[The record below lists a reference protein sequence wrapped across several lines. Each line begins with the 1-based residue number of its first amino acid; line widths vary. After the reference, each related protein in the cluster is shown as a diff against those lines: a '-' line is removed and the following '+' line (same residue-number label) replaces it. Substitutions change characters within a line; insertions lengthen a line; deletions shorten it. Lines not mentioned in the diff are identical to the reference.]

1 VGMRFFNVWSEEGS
15 REDMLYRMLKDNTAE
30 YLTRHKRDWI
40 HVHDVVRAI
49 CYLIPV
55 LMFFGGGIV
64 SAVLATVIYSIPPI
78 VRLTCLGLT
87 QVSGTYSEVSRSFGG
102 TLIQTLRKIK
112 FPLAV
117 PSLVIG
123 FNQTVIMAFEATYLG
138 SNGWL
143 IKFQKNNLIID
154 PWLKGDLIFPPGEW
168 FFKGSLEKEISIDK
182 EIDIILLTQGLPDHC
197 HIPTLE
203 MFRKDIP
210 IICPKSA
217 VETLKKIGF
226 SSIKMLKPTEKTK
239 LFNLSFE
246 ATAGAPVPQIENGYI
261 VKDDQDNGFYIE
273 PHGYLDENLNK
284 QNLDAVITPTKNL
297 ELPLV
302 GSFVKGADVIPKLIN
317 KFKPKYI
324 LSSTIGGD
332 AKYSGFLNNF
342 ISVQDYE
349 EELDCNLVDLKSM
362 QSIMI

>member
-1 VGMRFFNVWSEEGS
+1 
-15 REDMLYRMLKDNTAE
+15 
-30 YLTRHKRDWI
+30 
-40 HVHDVVRAI
+40 
-49 CYLIPV
+49 
-55 LMFFGGGIV
+55 
-64 SAVLATVIYSIPPI
+64 
-78 VRLTCLGLT
+78 
-87 QVSGTYSEVSRSFGG
+87 
-102 TLIQTLRKIK
+102 
-112 FPLAV
+112 
-117 PSLVIG
+117 
-123 FNQTVIMAFEATYLG
+123 MAFEATYLG

-143 IKFQKNNLIID
+143 IKFKNTNLIID

-168 FFKGSLEKEISIDK
+168 FFKGSLDQEIPIDK

-203 MFRKDIP
+203 MFRKDVP

-217 VETLKKIGF
+217 YRILEKIGF
-226 SSIKMLKPTEKTK
+226 SFIKTLKPTEKTNE
-239 LFNLSFE
+239 LNLSFE

-261 VKDDQDNGFYIE
+261 VKDDEGNSFYIE
-273 PHGYLDENLNK
+273 PHGYLDENLDK

-302 GSFVKGADVIPKLIN
+302 GSFVKGAEVIPKLIK
-317 KFKPKYI
+317 KFNPKYI
-324 LSSTIGGD
+324 LSSTVGGD

-349 EELDCNLVDLKSM
+349 EELNCNLVDLKSM

>member
-1 VGMRFFNVWSEEGS
+1 M
-15 REDMLYRMLKDNTAE
+15 T
-30 YLTRHKRDWI
+30 
-40 HVHDVVRAI
+40 
-49 CYLIPV
+49 
-55 LMFFGGGIV
+55 
-64 SAVLATVIYSIPPI
+64 
-78 VRLTCLGLT
+78 
-87 QVSGTYSEVSRSFGG
+87 
-102 TLIQTLRKIK
+102 
-112 FPLAV
+112 
-117 PSLVIG
+117 
-123 FNQTVIMAFEATYLG
+123 FEATYLG

-143 IKFQKNNLIID
+143 IKFKKTNLIID

-168 FFKGSLEKEISIDK
+168 FFKGSLKKEILIDK

-197 HIPTLE
+197 HVPTLE
-203 MFRKDIP
+203 MFRKNIP

-217 VETLKKIGF
+217 IETLEKIGF
-226 SSIKMLKPTEKTK
+226 SSIKVLKPTEKTNQ
-239 LFNLSFE
+239 FNLSFE

-261 VKDDQDNGFYIE
+261 VKDDQNNGFYIE

-317 KFKPKYI
+317 KFNPKFI
-324 LSSTIGGD
+324 LSSTVGGD

-342 ISVQDYE
+342 ISVQEYK
-349 EELDCNLVDLKSM
+349 EELNCNLIDLESM

>member
-1 VGMRFFNVWSEEGS
+1 M
-15 REDMLYRMLKDNTAE
+15 T
-30 YLTRHKRDWI
+30 
-40 HVHDVVRAI
+40 
-49 CYLIPV
+49 
-55 LMFFGGGIV
+55 
-64 SAVLATVIYSIPPI
+64 
-78 VRLTCLGLT
+78 
-87 QVSGTYSEVSRSFGG
+87 
-102 TLIQTLRKIK
+102 
-112 FPLAV
+112 
-117 PSLVIG
+117 
-123 FNQTVIMAFEATYLG
+123 FEATYLG

-143 IKFQKNNLIID
+143 IKFKKTNLIID

-168 FFKGSLEKEISIDK
+168 FFKGSLKDEILIDQ

-197 HIPTLE
+197 HVPTLE

-217 VETLKKIGF
+217 IKTLEKIGF

-239 LFNLSFE
+239 KLKLSFE

-261 VKDDQDNGFYIE
+261 VKDDQNNGFYIE
-273 PHGYLDENLNK
+273 PHGYLDENLSK
-284 QNLDAVITPTKNL
+284 QSIDAVITPTKNL
-297 ELPLV
+297 ELPLI
-302 GSFVKGADVIPKLIN
+302 GSFVKGADVIPQLIN
-317 KFKPKYI
+317 KFNPKYI

-349 EELDCNLVDLKSM
+349 EELNCNLVDLKSM

>member
-1 VGMRFFNVWSEEGS
+1 
-15 REDMLYRMLKDNTAE
+15 
-30 YLTRHKRDWI
+30 
-40 HVHDVVRAI
+40 
-49 CYLIPV
+49 
-55 LMFFGGGIV
+55 
-64 SAVLATVIYSIPPI
+64 
-78 VRLTCLGLT
+78 
-87 QVSGTYSEVSRSFGG
+87 
-102 TLIQTLRKIK
+102 
-112 FPLAV
+112 
-117 PSLVIG
+117 
-123 FNQTVIMAFEATYLG
+123 MAFEATYLG

-143 IKFQKNNLIID
+143 IKFKKTNLIID
-154 PWLKGDLIFPPGEW
+154 PWLKGDLIFPPGAW
-168 FFKGSLEKEISIDK
+168 FFKGSLEEEILLDN

-197 HIPTLE
+197 HVPTLE

-217 VETLKKIGF
+217 IETLEKIGF
-226 SSIKMLKPTEKTK
+226 SSIKMLKPTEKTNQ
-239 LFNLSFE
+239 FNLSFE

-261 VKDDQDNGFYIE
+261 VKDEQDNGFYIE

-317 KFKPKYI
+317 KFSPKFI
-324 LSSTIGGD
+324 LSSTVGGD

-349 EELDCNLVDLKSM
+349 EELNCNLIDLESN

>member
-1 VGMRFFNVWSEEGS
+1 M
-15 REDMLYRMLKDNTAE
+15 T
-30 YLTRHKRDWI
+30 
-40 HVHDVVRAI
+40 
-49 CYLIPV
+49 
-55 LMFFGGGIV
+55 
-64 SAVLATVIYSIPPI
+64 
-78 VRLTCLGLT
+78 
-87 QVSGTYSEVSRSFGG
+87 
-102 TLIQTLRKIK
+102 
-112 FPLAV
+112 
-117 PSLVIG
+117 
-123 FNQTVIMAFEATYLG
+123 FEATYLG

-143 IKFQKNNLIID
+143 IKFEKTTLIID

-168 FFKGSLEKEISIDK
+168 FFKGSLEEEILIDK

-197 HIPTLE
+197 HVPTLE

-217 VETLKKIGF
+217 VEKLEKIGF
-226 SSIKMLKPTEKTK
+226 SSIKVLKPTEKTNQ
-239 LFNLSFE
+239 FDLSFE

-284 QNLDAVITPTKNL
+284 QNLDVVITPTKNL
-297 ELPLV
+297 ELPLI

-317 KFKPKYI
+317 KFNPKFI
-324 LSSTIGGD
+324 LSSTVGGD

-349 EELDCNLVDLKSM
+349 EELNCNLVDLKSM

>member
-1 VGMRFFNVWSEEGS
+1 M
-15 REDMLYRMLKDNTAE
+15 T
-30 YLTRHKRDWI
+30 
-40 HVHDVVRAI
+40 
-49 CYLIPV
+49 
-55 LMFFGGGIV
+55 
-64 SAVLATVIYSIPPI
+64 
-78 VRLTCLGLT
+78 
-87 QVSGTYSEVSRSFGG
+87 
-102 TLIQTLRKIK
+102 
-112 FPLAV
+112 
-117 PSLVIG
+117 
-123 FNQTVIMAFEATYLG
+123 FEATYLG

-143 IKFQKNNLIID
+143 IKFKKTNLIID
-154 PWLKGDLIFPPGEW
+154 PWLKGDLIFPPGKW
-168 FFKGSLEKEISIDK
+168 FFKASLEQEISINK

-197 HIPTLE
+197 HVPTLE

-217 VETLKKIGF
+217 VETLEKIGF
-226 SSIKMLKPTEKTK
+226 SSIKMLKPTEKTNQ
-239 LFNLSFE
+239 FNLNFE
-246 ATAGAPVPQIENGYI
+246 ATAVAPVPQIENGYI

-273 PHGYLDENLNK
+273 PHGYLDENLKK

-297 ELPLV
+297 QLPLV

-317 KFKPKYI
+317 KFNPKYI

-349 EELDCNLVDLKSM
+349 EELNCNLVDLKSM